1 MVKRVV
7 YKYSLD
13 GIYLCSYD
21 SVRKAAIENCTYI
34 AGILGCCNGKTTNAG
49 GFIWRYE
56 KCQVEPILHNS
67 IKSLEGEEWKDVV
80 GLEDLYAISNYGRIY
95 SKKRVLCNNVRIG
108 GTFIKPRL
116 DKRRSCDRLNV
127 HLRDKKGNK
136 VVTSPARLVAKA
148 FIPNPDNLP
157 EVNHKD
163 ENPLNN
169 CVENLEWCTHKYNCN
184 YGTRI
189 QRIKDK
195 QNMAILQYTLNGEF
209 IAEYA
214 SMHIAAEAI
223 NADAGH
229 ICDCCLG
236 NRKWAYGYF
245 WRYKDD
251 TLYAQAKERIEKK
264 IALSK
269 KSRADKFEARALNV
283 VQLDMEGN
291 LVAIHQSSNKAA
303 QSVNGFTSSIIN
315 CCNGKMVSHKG
326 FRWAYERDYH
336 KPKSYHQLSLL

>member
-1 MVKRVV
+1 MR
-7 YKYSLD
+7 
-13 GIYLCSYD
+13 I
-21 SVRKAAIENCTYI
+21 
-34 AGILGCCNGKTTNAG
+34 
-49 GFIWRYE
+49 
-56 KCQVEPILHNS
+56 S
-67 IKSLEGEEWKDVV
+67 I
-80 GLEDLYAISNYGRIY
+80 
-95 SKKRVLCNNVRIG
+95 
-108 GTFIKPRL
+108 
-116 DKRRSCDRLNV
+116 DKRNRCIVVLNKEYKSKT
-127 HLRDKKGNK
+127 LI
-136 VVTSPARLVAKA
+136 PARLVATA
-148 FIPNPDNLP
+148 FLGIPKPNE

-184 YGTRI
+184 YGTRM

-223 NADAGH
+223 NAEAGH

-269 KSRADKFEARALNV
+269 KSRADKFEARAMNV

-291 LVAIHQSSNKAA
+291 LVAIHQSSKNAA
-303 QSVNGFTSSIIN
+303 QSVNGFTSGIIN
-315 CCNGKMVSHKG
+315 CCNGKMTSHRG

-336 KPKSYHQLSLL
+336 KPKSYYQLSLF